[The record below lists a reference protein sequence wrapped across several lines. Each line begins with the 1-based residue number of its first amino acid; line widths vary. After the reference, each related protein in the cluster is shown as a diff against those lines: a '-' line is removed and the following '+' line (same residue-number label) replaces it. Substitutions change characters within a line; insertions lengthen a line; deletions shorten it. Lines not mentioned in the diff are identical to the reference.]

1 MKLFIS
7 AVDDILGN
15 LGMQPDMSPCDMA
28 DQKLEHV
35 KQQIVE
41 YVAEHDDLETNSPIL
56 SQISN
61 STDIEQI
68 EILLRHNLN
77 YCEECLMKMYRSIV
91 LK

>member
-7 AVDDILGN
+7 TVDDILGN
-15 LGMQPDMSPCDMA
+15 LGMQPDTSPCDMA
-28 DQKLEHV
+28 NQKLEHV

-41 YVAEHDDLETNSPIL
+41 YVAEHDDLEANSPIL